1 MAGLGVL
8 GWGMAA
14 AQLPAPLDYVQTLE
28 PLEGKTLILKQV
40 TCQAE
45 GKPLTLGRLYISR
58 TDKGQ
63 YQASRIEYNEQGKY
77 ILDHGK
83 TSPSVYKYYDKYVTR
98 QQPFSLTTMNAIIG
112 LWRFFGM
119 RFSLE
124 KVTYYC
130 KMS

>member
-1 MAGLGVL
+1 
-8 GWGMAA
+8 MAA

-45 GKPLTLGRLYISR
+45 GKPLTLGRLYVSR